1 MSHRRR
7 NHWIAGSVLS
17 ILFMASCTLSRS
29 TAVTS
34 GTSVK
39 AIAKAVDQLE
49 RLIETYGSVTVKQPD
64 VWGQARLTRHR
75 EEYEAQMAAELP
87 NFMFSLQGS
96 IAGSDQAYLA
106 DAAALSAAASGS
118 QATVQRPRSGG
129 SSTSTTTNAFTI
141 LPGTL
146 SSPSSLVHTD
156 TVPAG
161 GAPSPSV
168 INPQALPNPNDTGTF
183 AAFNNVS
190 RSPSTLPSPLSFAG
204 AKNGISLEP
213 PLLLDQKSQYLNH
226 LHELRRINEG
236 DDTADSPGYALNL
249 VRFPISIMPGKK
261 TDIGYG
267 AEVTMTL
274 RPYLSDE
281 LLPTTFRNLV
291 LNDLLEQMSFPVTQF
306 INDPQNAVYLDT
318 RSAEDI
324 RELFA
329 WLDDVTSFTDA
340 AGQEPWQLEIA
351 VTVLMDALKEH
362 RWTPSLE
369 KIFARP
375 EWTWV
380 DKYLDEWS
388 QVESDNEPIDQ
399 EKKGALIAN
408 KLVLIKKLIS
418 TVEEQLRWHV
428 PKSKSRR
435 AQMPFP
441 PEQMIPIYGFHTF
454 YLMCKDTYDTLAK
467 ERFSRPASDQV
478 YVVIHLP
485 DVQGFLKEKV
495 AAAYELLKQ
504 DTQLVK
510 WDSYC
515 APDFGLTRAIRED
528 ARGLISERRKA
539 FTDELKATANP
550 TCKALAWAV
559 IVESAL
565 LNDRLK
571 EDIRVAAN
579 LKGEI
584 TLDPTCTNFYG
595 PNPTPEARQIFNQYV
610 QCRWPIHVFALDPT
624 GREQNLQSTFS
635 TRREMQ
641 LALSLAFI
649 NGRLS
654 ANNMMRYARRIE
666 FDFATIDLNGTAV
679 GFSHGENTF
688 GWRMYPRFQTPDIEC
703 NTKVLMRD
711 LVLGGPNRN
720 ALLKQRRLEPG
731 IRECT
736 AIVIMPSFV
745 PYATLSTSTNW
756 FSLTDP
762 RKKELN
768 SSDAMKLSQ
777 QVKDLET
784 SGSCAIDSDCYRDG
798 DLARLMEKA
807 QQLESRLPL
816 QTTQVQIPYENTL
829 GGFSMFNTGVTE
841 LAPEL
846 TGWYGTSSINPNA
859 ATTLFLAGDHF
870 SVHQTAVIA
879 GGQLVSNQKLLSRQ
893 VMQVT
898 IPQNPILVGDAA
910 EKFVDVQLATPY
922 GVTQHL
928 LIPAVV
934 PPKPDD
940 SQAAPQSVAWSPS
953 TLTLGFSYAATGIVP
968 ASAGSTKPPAAVYK
982 PSVLLIQPGDIN
994 PSDYGD
1000 AEVTLKFDKRYVID
1014 KSATVKATAKYD
1026 TDRKAYT
1033 VAMDQLTSGIYL
1045 AFGGVFGPEDTN
1057 PPNPLT
1063 ASATVVFKPKTNL
1076 PTVSRSTANGLTI
1089 QWIKSPQGG
1098 GGGKAAAAE

>member
-1 MSHRRR
+1 MVSRSFNR
-7 NHWIAGSVLS
+7 WLAGTVLS
-17 ILFMASCTLSRS
+17 ALFMASCTLSRS
-29 TAVTS
+29 SVDMN

-39 AIAKAVDQLE
+39 SIARAIDQLE
-49 RLIETYGSVTVKQPD
+49 QLIETYGSVTVKHPD

-118 QATVQRPRSGG
+118 QATVQRAARSGG
-129 SSTSTTTNAFTI
+129 SATSTTTNAFTI

-146 SSPSSLVHTD
+146 STPSSLVQTE

-161 GAPSPSV
+161 GAPSPTV
-168 INPQALPNPNDTGTF
+168 INPQTLPNPNDTGTF
-183 AAFNNVS
+183 AAFSNVS
-190 RSPSTLPSPLSFAG
+190 RSPSTLPSPLPFAG
-204 AKNGISLEP
+204 AKSGISLEP

-306 INDPQNAVYLDT
+306 INDPRNAVYLDT
-318 RSAEDI
+318 RSAEEI
-324 RELFA
+324 RGLFA
-329 WLDDVTSFTDA
+329 WLDDQGSLFEL
-340 AGQEPWQLEIA
+340 AGEDLNNQLVA
-351 VTVLMDALKEH
+351 SGVLLDALKEH
-362 RWTPSLE
+362 RWNPSLQ
-369 KIFARP
+369 KIFERP
-375 EWTWV
+375 EWAWA
-380 DKYLDEWS
+380 DRYLDEWAQRETGKEIS
-388 QVESDNEPIDQ
+388 IAKSVLDAIQQQKDQ
-399 EKKGALIAN
+399 LAL
-408 KLVLIKKLIS
+408 V
-418 TVEEQLRWHV
+418 T
-428 PKSKSRR
+428 KSKSRR

-441 PEQMIPIYGFHTF
+441 PEQMIPVYGFQTF
-454 YLMCKDTYDTLAK
+454 YLICKETYDTLAK
-467 ERFSRPASDQV
+467 ERFSRPASDQL
-478 YVVIHLP
+478 YTIIHMP

-504 DTQLVK
+504 DTQLSK
-510 WDSYC
+510 WDMYC
-515 APDFGLTRAIRED
+515 APEFGLTTAIRED
-528 ARGLISERRKA
+528 SRGSIIERRYN
-539 FTDELKATANP
+539 FTTELKSTANP

-579 LKGEI
+579 LKGEFAI
-584 TLDPTCTNFYG
+584 DPTCTNFYG
-595 PNPTPEARQIFNQYV
+595 PNPTPEARQTFNQYV

-649 NGRLS
+649 NGRIS

-703 NTKVLMRD
+703 NGKVVMRD
-711 LVLGGPNRN
+711 LLLGGPNRN

-745 PYATLSTSTNW
+745 PYATLNVSTNW
-756 FSLTDP
+756 FSLTNP
-762 RKKELN
+762 RKKELD

-777 QVKDLET
+777 QVKALEN
-784 SGSCAIDSDCYRDG
+784 SANCVVDSDCYRDG
-798 DLARLMEKA
+798 DLVRLLEKA

-846 TGWYGTSSINPNA
+846 TGWYGTSSINPNS

-934 PPKPDD
+934 PPKSDD
-940 SQAAPQSVAWSPS
+940 SQAAPQTVAWSPS

-968 ASAGSTKPPAAVYK
+968 AQGGSTKPAAAVYR
-982 PSVLLIQPGDIN
+982 PSVLQIQPGDVN
-994 PSDYGD
+994 PADYGD
-1000 AEVTLKFDKRYVID
+1000 AEVTLRFDKRYVFD
-1014 KSATVKATAKYD
+1014 KSATVKAVAKYD
-1026 TDRKAYT
+1026 PDRKAYT
-1033 VAMDQLTSGIYL
+1033 VAMDQLTSGIYF
-1045 AFGGVFGPEDTN
+1045 AFSGVFGPEDTN

-1063 ASATVVFKPKTNL
+1063 ASATVVFKSKNNL
-1076 PTVSRSTANGLTI
+1076 PAVSRSTANGLTI
-1089 QWIKSPQGG
+1089 QWIKSPGG
-1098 GGGKAAAAE
+1098 GGAKAAAVE